1 MRRYLAV
8 AALFSCLCAF
18 VGCRHVAGVCDCVP
32 DPSLNYWGCPGWSAG
47 CAACGA
53 PGQPTPPP
61 PPAVQPEA
69 LKVMP
74 KPDDTAK

>member
-1 MRRYLAV
+1 MRRYLTA

-32 DPSLNYWGCPGWSAG
+32 DPSPNYWGCPG
-47 CAACGA
+47 CANFGV
-53 PGQPTPPP
+53 PSQPTPPP

-74 KPDDTAK
+74 KADDTAK